1 VKKKK
6 KKELGCCSCVFK
18 MLVVGR
24 FKHLNLIFLFF
35 YGVSSCCEVTKTEL
49 FEIKTKYARITG
61 NTSVGGKAQKAKQ
74 TVQATKNLEAMLF
87 KRRMER
93 LQKNSKKSRNQPG
106 HGTNKKNGQQQR
118 QPSASNSSSSSSTTA
133 LGGMRKDTLQ
143 LNKALSVGAER
154 LHEIIVLKNAIEDVT
169 QEKNKYKQLYT
180 TYYNNIQEQE
190 KQKQAQLAMANR
202 ALRAESMAGWMEQQ
216 LLAMD
221 NRAKIDYSYHPEI
234 VISDALNK
242 VLTEQNWLIHGDEI
256 AANLN
261 EQDLAAL
268 AQMNYT

>member
-1 VKKKK
+1 MP
-6 KKELGCCSCVFK
+6 SF
-18 MLVVGR
+18 R
-24 FKHLNLIFLFF
+24 
-35 YGVSSCCEVTKTEL
+35 EVTKTKL

-74 TVQATKNLEAMLF
+74 TVQATKHLEAMLF

-93 LQKNSKKSRNQPG
+93 LQKSSKKGRNQTQTG

-143 LNKALSVGAER
+143 LNKALSIGAER
-154 LHEIIVLKNAIEDVT
+154 LHEIIVLKNALEDVT
-169 QEKNKYKQLYT
+169 QEKNKYKSLYT
-180 TYYNNIQEQE
+180 AYYNNIQQQD

-221 NRAKIDYSYHPEI
+221 NRVKIDYSYHPEI
-234 VISDALNK
+234 VISDALNE
-242 VLTEQNWLIHGDEI
+242 VLQEQNWLVHGDEI

>member
-1 VKKKK
+1 
-6 KKELGCCSCVFK
+6 
-18 MLVVGR
+18 
-24 FKHLNLIFLFF
+24 
-35 YGVSSCCEVTKTEL
+35 
-49 FEIKTKYARITG
+49 
-61 NTSVGGKAQKAKQ
+61 
-74 TVQATKNLEAMLF
+74 
-87 KRRMER
+87 
-93 LQKNSKKSRNQPG
+93 
-106 HGTNKKNGQQQR
+106 
-118 QPSASNSSSSSSTTA
+118 
-133 LGGMRKDTLQ
+133 
-143 LNKALSVGAER
+143 
-154 LHEIIVLKNAIEDVT
+154 
-169 QEKNKYKQLYT
+169 
-180 TYYNNIQEQE
+180 
-190 KQKQAQLAMANR
+190 MANR

>member
-1 VKKKK
+1 
-6 KKELGCCSCVFK
+6 
-18 MLVVGR
+18 
-24 FKHLNLIFLFF
+24 
-35 YGVSSCCEVTKTEL
+35 
-49 FEIKTKYARITG
+49 
-61 NTSVGGKAQKAKQ
+61 
-74 TVQATKNLEAMLF
+74 
-87 KRRMER
+87 
-93 LQKNSKKSRNQPG
+93 
-106 HGTNKKNGQQQR
+106 
-118 QPSASNSSSSSSTTA
+118 
-133 LGGMRKDTLQ
+133 MRKDTLQ
-143 LNKALSVGAER
+143 LNKALSIGAER

>member
-1 VKKKK
+1 MLL
-6 KKELGCCSCVFK
+6 EGSTISISC
-18 MLVVGR
+18 
-24 FKHLNLIFLFF
+24 FF
-35 YGVSSCCEVTKTEL
+35 SFTVSSFREVTKTEL

-87 KRRMER
+87 KRRKER
-93 LQKNSKKSRNQPG
+93 LQKSSKKGRNQNQTG

-143 LNKALSVGAER
+143 LNKALSIGAER
-154 LHEIIVLKNAIEDVT
+154 LHEIIVLKNALEDVT
-169 QEKNKYKQLYT
+169 QEKNKYKSLYT
-180 TYYNNIQEQE
+180 AYYNNIQQQD